1 MIALQALTE
10 YAFRARLKDITDVSI
25 ALELPST
32 AGFRKT
38 VHVDNTSFSD
48 LQMFEVGHIKIFQI
62 VILLQLF
69 LTHGIFLSYMIFCV
83 SVNDPM

>member
-10 YAFRARLKDITDVSI
+10 YAFRARLKDITDISI
-25 ALELPST
+25 TLEIPST

-48 LQMFEVGHIKIFQI
+48 LQMFEVGHIMILHI
-62 VILLQLF
+62 VTLLQLF
-69 LTHGIFLSYMIFCV
+69 LTHGISIPFVIFV
-83 SVNDPM
+83 F

>member
-1 MIALQALTE
+1 VIALQALTE

-25 ALELPST
+25 TLEIPST

-69 LTHGIFLSYMIFCV
+69 LTHGVSLSRMIFLCF
-83 SVNDPM
+83 N

>member
-10 YAFRARLKDITDVSI
+10 YAFRARLKDITDISI
-25 ALELPST
+25 TLEIPST

-48 LQMFEVGHIKIFQI
+48 LQMFEVGHILILHI
-62 VILLQLF
+62 VTLLQLF
-69 LTHGIFLSYMIFCV
+69 LTHGISIPFVIFV
-83 SVNDPM
+83 F

>member
-25 ALELPST
+25 TLDIPST

-48 LQMFEVGHIKIFQI
+48 LQMFEVGHIMIFHNFT
-62 VILLQLF
+62 LLQLF
-69 LTHGIFLSYMIFCV
+69 LTNGISISYMIFV
-83 SVNDPM
+83 F

>member
-25 ALELPST
+25 TLEVPST

-48 LQMFEVGHIKIFQI
+48 LQMFEVGHITIFHI

-69 LTHGIFLSYMIFCV
+69 LTHGISLSYTIFV
-83 SVNDPM
+83 F

>member
-10 YAFRARLKDITDVSI
+10 YAFRARLKDITDMSI
-25 ALELPST
+25 TLEVPST

-38 VHVDNTSFSD
+38 VHVDNASFSE
-48 LQMFEVGHIKIFQI
+48 LQMFEVGHIMIFHI

-69 LTHGIFLSYMIFCV
+69 LIHGISLLYMIFV
-83 SVNDPM
+83 L